1 MERHGNRGA
10 NSNQFGE
17 SESKRFSKREENQG
31 ARILGVNNLQ
41 IKSSPRKS
49 KILLLETVLLKV
61 GFNKGTNVL

>member
-10 NSNQFGE
+10 NSNQFRE